1 MGIHLAKASTGSH
14 LVGSH
19 LVWACH
25 SSGRSTNA
33 ARTLRDSNLDIAETK
48 LRPMPGAG
56 RPTDYSSRTP
66 QRTGSHY
73 FGGSP
78 SFASVG
84 RAPSGARSLTS
95 ARCLKR
101 ALSLSLSRRTELRR
115 TGLPRRTDLRRTG
128 LPHADPCRPY
138 LRLPFLWWV
147 SLSFSPAGPNSVG
160 PVFPAGPISVGPAFL
175 IPISVGISLCL
186 SQAPIPLVGLHLS
199 LPWGAL
205 PLERAL
211 PPRRAV

>member
-1 MGIHLAKASTGSH
+1 
-14 LVGSH
+14 
-19 LVWACH
+19 
-25 SSGRSTNA
+25 
-33 ARTLRDSNLDIAETK
+33 
-48 LRPMPGAG
+48 MPGAG

-66 QRTGSHY
+66 QRTVSHY

-128 LPHADPCRPY
+128 LPHADLCRPY
-138 LRLPFLWWV
+138 LRLPFLWWA
-147 SLSFSPAGPNSVG
+147 SLSLSPAGPNSVG

>member
-1 MGIHLAKASTGSH
+1 
-14 LVGSH
+14 
-19 LVWACH
+19 
-25 SSGRSTNA
+25 
-33 ARTLRDSNLDIAETK
+33 
-48 LRPMPGAG
+48 MPGAG

-66 QRTGSHY
+66 QRTVSHY

-101 ALSLSLSRRTELRR
+101 ALSHSLSRRTELRR

-128 LPHADPCRPY
+128 LPHADLCRPY

-147 SLSFSPAGPNSVG
+147 SLSLSPAGPNSVG

-175 IPISVGISLCL
+175 IPISVGIGC
-186 SQAPIPLVGLHLS
+186 
-199 LPWGAL
+199 
-205 PLERAL
+205 EREPRAAS
-211 PPRRAV
+211 PPRPSGIRRGGRRGRRHHCRAPGPG